1 MAILRLSPNRPRN
14 RGVVEVKRSLSG
26 ILCVVA
32 SIAACSGGASLN
44 ILGPELFTYTAT
56 SQVTST
62 SPMRFQTTV
71 TVRNPTTDEI
81 EFDVSPCNHPRV
93 LVYSTAARS
102 GPAVWDSN
110 SRAIVC
116 SLPITTVRL
125 AGGASVS
132 YTQTVTG
139 AEVLGPSGSA
149 GADYITSQVALKS
162 G

>member
-1 MAILRLSPNRPRN
+1 MKRN
-14 RGVVEVKRSLSG
+14 LPG
-26 ILCVVA
+26 ILCVTVA
-32 SIAACSGGASLN
+32 IAACSGGSSLN
-44 ILGPELFTYTAT
+44 IIGPELFTYSAT

-71 TVRNPTTDEI
+71 TIRNPTTDEI

-93 LVYSTAARS
+93 LVYSTAART
-102 GPAVWDSN
+102 GTVVWDSN

-125 AGGASVS
+125 AGGATVS

-149 GADYITSQVALKS
+149 GTYYITDEVSLSGVVSRVTAGQVNLTR
-162 G
+162 